1 MLRSTYEAIRRLH
14 KVEKTDF
21 HINVK
26 PVSINF
32 VCPHCGCEI
41 EVPWRLVNEP
51 EYWGDDWGE
60 VECTV
65 CGETVELG
73 DYDYD

>member
-1 MLRSTYEAIRRLH
+1 MCHSKKRL
-14 KVEKTDF
+14 VDF

-26 PVSINF
+26 PVSIDF
-32 VCPHCGCEI
+32 ECPHCGCRADVRWSQVN
-41 EVPWRLVNEP
+41 VPD
-51 EYWGDDWGE
+51 YWGDNWGE
-60 VECTV
+60 VECDV

>member
-1 MLRSTYEAIRRLH
+1 M
-14 KVEKTDF
+14 EKTDF
-21 HINVK
+21 TIVSK
-26 PVSINF
+26 PAWITF
-32 VCPHCGCEI
+32 DCPHCGCKT

-65 CGETVELG
+65 CGEWVQLG
-73 DYDYD
+73 EYDYD

>member
-1 MLRSTYEAIRRLH
+1 M
-14 KVEKTDF
+14 KKTDF

-26 PVSINF
+26 PVSIDF
-32 VCPHCGCEI
+32 TCPHCGFKQEI
-41 EVPWRLVNEP
+41 PWRDVAEP

-60 VECTV
+60 VLCPRCEKPV
-65 CGETVELG
+65 DLG

>member
-1 MLRSTYEAIRRLH
+1 MP
-14 KVEKTDF
+14 KTDF

-26 PVSINF
+26 PVSIDF
-32 VCPHCGCEI
+32 ICPHCGHKQEI
-41 EVPWRLVNEP
+41 PWRDVAEP

-60 VECTV
+60 VDCPSCEK
-65 CGETVELG
+65 TVELG

>member
-1 MLRSTYEAIRRLH
+1 M
-14 KVEKTDF
+14 EKIDF
-21 HINVK
+21 HINVR

-32 VCPHCGCEI
+32 KCPHCGCET
-41 EVPWRLVNEP
+41 EVSWRDVAEP

-60 VECTV
+60 VQCNV
-65 CGETVELG
+65 CGEWVELG

>member
-1 MLRSTYEAIRRLH
+1 
-14 KVEKTDF
+14 VEKIDF

-32 VCPHCGCEI
+32 ECPHCGLNV
-41 EVPWRLVNEP
+41 EVSWHNVAEP

-60 VECTV
+60 VECSV
-65 CGETVELG
+65 CGKTVELG

>member
-1 MLRSTYEAIRRLH
+1 MEAIYEKVRRLH
-14 KVEKTDF
+14 KVERTDF

-32 VCPHCGCEI
+32 TCPHCGCEA
-41 EVPWRLVNEP
+41 EVPWRLVCEP
-51 EYWGDDWGE
+51 DYWGDDWGE
-60 VECTV
+60 VTCTE
-65 CGETVELG
+65 CGEAVELG

>member
-1 MLRSTYEAIRRLH
+1 MEPSYFEVVRRLH
-14 KVEKTDF
+14 HERTDF

-32 VCPHCGCEI
+32 ECPHCGCEA
-41 EVPWRLVNEP
+41 EVPWRNVAEP

-60 VECTV
+60 VECTE
-65 CGETVELG
+65 CGKMVELG